1 MNSVKTH
8 SKYSLNKS
16 GAAAMCHTAGAQHLA
31 QSKFSM
37 NIIYY
42 FCCPLDGETHT
53 LRKPEE
59 SCPKDGLGATQLSL
73 GCSVSSKAIHHAL
86 SHRIT

>member
-1 MNSVKTH
+1 
-8 SKYSLNKS
+8 
-16 GAAAMCHTAGAQHLA
+16 
-31 QSKFSM
+31 M

-42 FCCPLDGETHT
+42 FCCPLDGKTHT

-73 GCSVSSKAIHHAL
+73 GCSISSKAIHHAL

>member
-1 MNSVKTH
+1 MKTH

-16 GAAAMCHTAGAQHLA
+16 DATATMCHTAGAQHLA

-42 FCCPLDGETHT
+42 FCCPLDGKMHT

-73 GCSVSSKAIHHAL
+73 GCSISSKAIHHAL